1 MRKSI
6 LSKVD
11 DYYLTH
17 TPLDQIEEE
26 HFVSRSTI
34 NGELKRRN
42 LINVVSNKTE
52 INYDFTITTEELETI
67 TLATLAREKNTT
79 IHYIH
84 SYIKQTYGLTP
95 TQAVEMRIA
104 RYNDDTDVTKLS
116 DDELKKPIS
125 YLIKKYGMQ
134 SPKIRVEREK
144 RGMFIKTKQLKLLHL
159 SDDEILN
166 NKVEY
171 ICNKYNVSIDTV
183 NRERKRRKQAID
195 PNFKTRKRNILKELH
210 DEEIFGTTAKNVCE
224 KYNVHI
230 GTVFKERKRRREL
243 NGI

>member
-6 LSKVD
+6 LHNVSD
-11 DYYLTH
+11 FYLTN
-17 TPLDQIEEE
+17 TPLEKIEEE

-42 LINVVSNKTE
+42 LVNVVSNKSE
-52 INYDFTITTEELETI
+52 KNYDFTITTEELETI

-95 TQAVEMRIA
+95 TQAVDKRIA
-104 RYNDDTDVTKLS
+104 RYNYDTDVAKLS

-134 SPKIRVEREK
+134 SPKIRAEREK
-144 RGMFIKTKQLKLLHL
+144 RGIFIKTKQLKLLHL
-159 SDDEILN
+159 SDD
-166 NKVEY
+166 
-171 ICNKYNVSIDTV
+171 
-183 NRERKRRKQAID
+183 
-195 PNFKTRKRNILKELH
+195 
-210 DEEIFGTTAKNVCE
+210 EIFGTTAKNVCE